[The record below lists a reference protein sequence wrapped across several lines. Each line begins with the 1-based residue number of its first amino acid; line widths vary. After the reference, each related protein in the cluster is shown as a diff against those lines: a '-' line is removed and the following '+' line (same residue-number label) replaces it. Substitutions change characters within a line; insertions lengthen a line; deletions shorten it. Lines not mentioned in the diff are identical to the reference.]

1 MRVYLSDKAPFD
13 KSYCLSVC
21 GVIMKENNQ
30 TFDLNRSGN
39 SVPDAEQFARENPG
53 HVDEQF
59 LDNYTRGLMDLN
71 EQLSDNFQDSDSA
84 EIKIVL

>member
-1 MRVYLSDKAPFD
+1 
-13 KSYCLSVC
+13 
-21 GVIMKENNQ
+21 MKEHDQ
-30 TFDLNRSGN
+30 TFDLNTSGN
-39 SVPDAEQFARENPG
+39 KVPDAEQYARENPG

-71 EQLSDNFQDSDSA
+71 EQLSENFQDSEAA